1 MSESGPNDRLF
12 RVLLGLTAALVLAG
26 VALSLFREEPEGLS
40 AAGESA
46 AALAVRTLRVS
57 PHPTSRPRGLSRCDG
72 RAPACSRFSDIP
84 RRFAGVKLVFG
95 GEAE

>member
-46 AALAVRTLRVS
+46 AALAVRTLRASPTRHRGRVVFPGVMAARRRVRASPTFRGVS
-57 PHPTSRPRGLSRCDG
+57 
-72 RAPACSRFSDIP
+72 RA
-84 RRFAGVKLVFG
+84 
-95 GEAE
+95 